1 MRILRLIVAYLL
13 YLVAWAFVV
22 LGKVFLF
29 GDGPPRGKTFLA
41 ICLFLTSATAS
52 VCGRMLQKGEFQPYK
67 SKLMI
72 VVGML
77 LVWVSFFNPIWDLYI
92 YLK

>member
-1 MRILRLIVAYLL
+1 MLAVVAKTFMLDDIY
-13 YLVAWAFVV
+13 
-22 LGKVFLF
+22 
-29 GDGPPRGKTFLA
+29 PRGKTFLVV
-41 ICLFLTSATAS
+41 CLVLTSVTVS

-77 LVWVSFFNPIWDLYI
+77 LVWVSFFNPIWDLYVS
-92 YLK
+92 LK